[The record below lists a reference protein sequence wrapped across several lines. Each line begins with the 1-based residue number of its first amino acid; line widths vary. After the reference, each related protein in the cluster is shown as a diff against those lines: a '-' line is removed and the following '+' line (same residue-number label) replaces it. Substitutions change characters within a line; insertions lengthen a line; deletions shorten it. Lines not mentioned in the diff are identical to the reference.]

1 MRSTL
6 LVVLALVCGCATV
19 RPLTDS
25 PANAKRLADSV
36 DWKQTG
42 DEATTLLTEYIR
54 VDTTNPP
61 GNEDR
66 GAHFLEAFLAKEGI
80 PSTLYEF
87 APGRSSLVARLGPT
101 GPAKDKPLCL
111 LSHLDVVTA
120 EAAQWSQGTAPLS
133 GVIGPDII
141 RDVDEGRTFAG
152 LVDFNMGHGQ
162 VIWGRGAL
170 DMKGMGAIE
179 TMTLVLLKRL
189 NVPLA
194 REVILIAAGDEEVN
208 SLGMKDLVE
217 HHWKELDC
225 GVMVNE
231 GGVGLKDLF
240 SKGQTVFPITVA
252 EKGALWLELV
262 ADGEAGHG
270 STPLATR
277 APSRLAH
284 ALEVLATRQPTP
296 VISDALYEL
305 LRRVGEA
312 SGGVQGF
319 VLQHP
324 ALVDGFAMKKLI
336 ALPPVRAAITNTCQV
351 TGFDGKG
358 SAPNVIPSRVSA
370 IVDCRVLP
378 GTTPEQLLKEL
389 RFLLS
394 GVDHVKLEVLH
405 QSTATSSTWDDP
417 FFDALERQLRR
428 GRPDIVVG
436 PALSPGFT
444 DSNLARPMGVKA
456 YGLVP
461 FEIDGELLGTMH
473 GKNERLPVAQLKH
486 GLEVL
491 FRAVLDVSAAP

>member
-6 LVVLALVCGCATV
+6 LPVLALLCGCASV

-42 DEATTLLTEYIR
+42 DEVTTLLTDYLR

-87 APGRSSLVARLGPT
+87 APGRSSLVARLSPT

-120 EAAQWSQGTAPLS
+120 EPSEWSHAPLS
-133 GVIGPDII
+133 GVVDASDANGP
-141 RDVDEGRTFAG
+141 
-152 LVDFNMGHGQ
+152 

-189 NVPLA
+189 NVPLT

-270 STPLATR
+270 STPMATR
-277 APSRLAH
+277 APTRLAR

-296 VISDALYEL
+296 VISEALYEL

-324 ALVDGFAMKKLI
+324 ALVDGFAMKKLM
-336 ALPPVRAAITNTCQV
+336 AAPPVRAAITNTCQV

-394 GVDHVKLEVLH
+394 GVDHVTLQVLH

-473 GKNERLPVAQLKH
+473 GKNERLPVAQLTH

>member
-1 MRSTL
+1 MRSSL
-6 LVVLALVCGCATV
+6 LAVLVLGSGCASV
-19 RPLTDS
+19 RPVSDS
-25 PANAKRLADSV
+25 PANVQRSADAV
-36 DWKQTG
+36 DWKQAG
-42 DEATTLLTEYIR
+42 DEVTTLLADFIR
-54 VDTTNPP
+54 VDTMNPP

-66 GAHFLEAFLAKEGI
+66 GAHFLEAFLARAGI
-80 PSTLYEF
+80 SSTLYEF
-87 APGRSSLVARLGPT
+87 APGRSSLVARLAPT
-101 GPAKDKPLCL
+101 GPAKARPLCL

-120 EAAQWSQGTAPLS
+120 EAAQWPVDTQPLS
-133 GVIGPDII
+133 GVVKDG
-141 RDVDEGRTFAG
+141 V
-152 LVDFNMGHGQ
+152 L
-162 VIWGRGAL
+162 WGRGAL

-179 TMTLVLLKRL
+179 AMTLVLLKRA
-189 NVPLA
+189 NVPLS
-194 REVILIAAGDEEVN
+194 REVILIAVGDEEVS

-231 GGVGLKDLF
+231 GGMGIKDLF

-262 ADGEAGHG
+262 AEGEAGHG
-270 STPLATR
+270 STPIPTR
-277 APSRLAH
+277 APTRLAR
-284 ALEVLATRQPTP
+284 ALELLATRQPTP

-312 SGGVQGF
+312 NGGVQGF

-324 ALVDGFAMKKLI
+324 SLVDAFAMKKLL
-336 ALPPVRAAITNTCQV
+336 AAAPVRAAITNTCQV
-351 TGFDGKG
+351 TGFEGKG

-378 GTTPEQLLKEL
+378 GTTPRQLLKEL
-389 RFLLS
+389 KFLLS
-394 GVDHVKLEVLH
+394 SADGVKLEVLH
-405 QSTATSSTWDDP
+405 ESSGSTSTWDDP

-428 GRPDIVVG
+428 GHPEIVVG

-444 DSNLARPMGVKA
+444 DSNFARPLGTKA

-461 FEIDGELLGTMH
+461 FEVDAELLGTMH
-473 GKNERLPVAQLKH
+473 GKNERLPVAQLTH